1 MTHKTGPGCAIH
13 PGPAPTVP
21 TEHPKENHMTFA
33 RDLTPG
39 DTFVEDGH
47 QFTVTAIEP
56 AGTGL
61 RIRSTLPGGAPHTHF
76 LAPDTEMD
84 TR

>member
-1 MTHKTGPGCAIH
+1 MK
-13 PGPAPTVP
+13 
-21 TEHPKENHMTFA
+21 A

-56 AGTGL
+56 TDTGL
-61 RIRSTLPGGAPHTHF
+61 RIRSTLPGGAPHQHL
-76 LAPDTEMD
+76 LAPDTEVEA
-84 TR
+84 R

>member
-1 MTHKTGPGCAIH
+1 MK
-13 PGPAPTVP
+13 
-21 TEHPKENHMTFA
+21 A

-47 QFTVTAIEP
+47 QFTVTEVVLPIRRGWSVRIHSVL
-56 AGTGL
+56 AGGV
-61 RIRSTLPGGAPHTHF
+61 PHVHL